1 MAERVGGHRQEGR
14 PHGRPA
20 VAMSLG
26 HLFLVLF
33 ALRQHIAN
41 IQQFICQNDR
51 HAEEPQHIMTVAV
64 GFVGISLLQHASLN
78 VDVLLSVSGVVGI
91 SLLQHASLNVNDL
104 LSL

>member
-1 MAERVGGHRQEGR
+1 
-14 PHGRPA
+14 
-20 VAMSLG
+20 
-26 HLFLVLF
+26 
-33 ALRQHIAN
+33 
-41 IQQFICQNDR
+41 
-51 HAEEPQHIMTVAV
+51 MTVAV

>member
-1 MAERVGGHRQEGR
+1 MKLRPVEVRRAPEGLS
-14 PHGRPA
+14 
-20 VAMSLG
+20 SL
-26 HLFLVLF
+26 
-33 ALRQHIAN
+33 RT

-104 LSL
+104 LLL